1 MTIDDGDNLRRMPIV
16 TVSGPRDAG
25 PAEREQML
33 DRAAVVFADSDV
45 SDPTR
50 IDVPGRG
57 AGTTEGNGQ
66 LRDQVQQVV
75 PALQSGSL
83 FGDVSGVLVVDAQN
97 LLKVEAEI
105 IAELVAGMDGEV
117 VAAVFVAT
125 GAVPAPLGKL
135 LRDAG
140 ETVTVKKIR
149 ERDASR
155 WLGEASRARGLRLDD
170 EAAAELLHR
179 FGSDTAALGRAL
191 DQLEVI
197 GGTVTADTVQGRFRN
212 RPDEPMWHYT
222 DAIAAG
228 DEGEAL
234 RRLEDFLEHSHPLVL
249 LAGLENDVRRR
260 SLAAAAPDVETYA
273 DWLGS
278 TPSAYPVRKVWDLR
292 NRATAVNLRRSLDAV
307 SRADL
312 QMKTAPEATH
322 RVTLERLTVAL
333 CRWLG

>member
-1 MTIDDGDNLRRMPIV
+1 MLEQATALFAEHGV
-16 TVSGPRDAG
+16 T
-25 PAEREQML
+25 
-33 DRAAVVFADSDV
+33 
-45 SDPTR
+45 DPTR
-50 IDVPGRG
+50 LDVPGRG
-57 AGTTEGNGQ
+57 AGTTESDGQ
-66 LRDQVQQVV
+66 LRDQVQHVV

-83 FGDVSGVLVVDAQN
+83 FGEVSGVMVVDANN
-97 LLKVEAEI
+97 LLKPEAEI
-105 IAELVAGMDGEV
+105 ISELVAGLHEEAV
-117 VAAVFVAT
+117 VAVFLAT
-125 GAVPAPLGKL
+125 GSIPAPLGKAL
-135 LRDAG
+135 KEAG
-140 ETVTVKKIR
+140 QTVTVKKIR

-179 FGSDTAALGRAL
+179 FGSDTSALGRAL
-191 DQLEVI
+191 DQLEVV
-197 GGTVTADTVQGRFRN
+197 GGTVTADSVRGRFRN
-212 RPDEPMWHYT
+212 RPDEPMWYYT

-249 LAGLENDVRRR
+249 LAGLEGEVRRR

-273 DWLGS
+273 DWVGS
-278 TPSAYPVRKVWDLR
+278 ASSAFPVRKIWERR
-292 NRATAVNLRRSLDAV
+292 NRATAMDLRRSLDAV

>member
-1 MTIDDGDNLRRMPIV
+1 
-16 TVSGPRDAG
+16 
-25 PAEREQML
+25 
-33 DRAAVVFADSDV
+33 
-45 SDPTR
+45 
-50 IDVPGRG
+50 
-57 AGTTEGNGQ
+57 
-66 LRDQVQQVV
+66 
-75 PALQSGSL
+75 
-83 FGDVSGVLVVDAQN
+83 
-97 LLKVEAEI
+97 
-105 IAELVAGMDGEV
+105 
-117 VAAVFVAT
+117 
-125 GAVPAPLGKL
+125 
-135 LRDAG
+135 
-140 ETVTVKKIR
+140 
-149 ERDASR
+149 
-155 WLGEASRARGLRLDD
+155 
-170 EAAAELLHR
+170 
-179 FGSDTAALGRAL
+179 
-191 DQLEVI
+191 
-197 GGTVTADTVQGRFRN
+197 
-212 RPDEPMWHYT
+212 MWHYT